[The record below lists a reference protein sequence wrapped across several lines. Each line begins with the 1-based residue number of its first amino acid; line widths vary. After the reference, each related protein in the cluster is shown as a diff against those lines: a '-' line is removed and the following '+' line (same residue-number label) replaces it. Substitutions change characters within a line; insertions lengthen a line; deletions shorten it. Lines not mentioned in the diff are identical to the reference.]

1 MDNAQTNSS
10 NWILNFI
17 TNKRWAF
24 FRHLLLILVIA
35 ADFSLLSPSELAMHA
50 EKVGVT
56 FRVFYVGQFFNML
69 FAVGAVY
76 FSLYYLFPS
85 FLKKGKYIQ
94 YVAFIGLIGVT
105 FFLVNYFTQQIY
117 VQYFG
122 KFPEFAMK
130 FTFADFIA
138 NFAYP
143 MAFIGGTTGYKI
155 FKTWVSDQQ
164 RFAELQKENLN
175 TELAQL
181 KNQVNPHF
189 LFNTLNNLHVLTMT
203 NPEKASEI
211 ILGLSDVLR
220 YQIYDSQNDK
230 VLLSKD
236 IEIIRQYLDL
246 EKIRRDSLQ
255 IFLTVDGTASNVS
268 VPPLLF
274 INFIDNAIKHSNT
287 RGESSINIV
296 FLIKNDRL
304 FFEISNSKS
313 LVKSN
318 LEESNGF
325 GLVNV
330 KKRLNLLYG
339 SEHNLEIADEE
350 TRFHVKLNFPL

>member
-1 MDNAQTNSS
+1 MNNAQTNSS

-17 TNKRWAF
+17 TDKRWAF
-24 FRHLLLILVIA
+24 FRHLLLILIVA
-35 ADFSLLSPSELAMHA
+35 VDFNLFSVSEMAMHA
-50 EKVGVT
+50 EKVNVP
-56 FRVFYVGQFFNML
+56 FRVFYFGQFAVML
-69 FAVGAVY
+69 FSVGAIY
-76 FSLYYLFPS
+76 FNLYFLFPTY
-85 FLKKGKYIQ
+85 LKKAEYLHYI
-94 YVAFIGLIGVT
+94 VGIGFIGT
-105 FFLVNYFTQQIY
+105 MFFLVNYFAQQIY

-122 KFPEFAMK
+122 KAAEYATKFSLAEFA
-130 FTFADFIA
+130 T

-230 VLLSKD
+230 VLLGKD

-246 EKIRRDSLQ
+246 EKIRRDNLW
-255 IFLTVDGTASNVS
+255 INLTVDTNLAGIS

-287 RGESSINIV
+287 RGESSISI
-296 FLIKNDRL
+296 L
-304 FFEISNSKS
+304 FQVKSDKLYFEISNSKS
-313 LVKSN
+313 PIPTTD
-318 LEESNGF
+318 ESNGF
-325 GLVNV
+325 GLANV
-330 KKRLNLLYG
+330 KKRLDLLYG
-339 SEHNLEIADEE
+339 SEHTLEIKDEADK
-350 TRFHVKLNFPL
+350 FFVKLTFPI

>member
-1 MDNAQTNSS
+1 MNNAQTNSS

-17 TNKRWAF
+17 TDKRWAF
-24 FRHLLLILVIA
+24 LRHLLLILIIA
-35 ADFSLLSPSELAMHA
+35 VEFNLLSPSDLAFHA
-50 EKVGVT
+50 EKVNVP
-56 FRVFYVGQFFNML
+56 FRVFYLGQFVNML
-69 FAVGAVY
+69 IALAIVY
-76 FSLYYLFPS
+76 FNLYFLFPQ
-85 FLKKGKYIQ
+85 FLKKGKYLHYI
-94 YVAFIGLIGVT
+94 VGLIFIGT
-105 FFLVNYFTQQIY
+105 SFFFVSYFTQQIY

-122 KFPEFAMK
+122 KIAAFAVKFSLAEFA
-130 FTFADFIA
+130 A
-138 NFAYP
+138 NFAFP

-220 YQIYDSQNDK
+220 YQIYDSQQDK

-246 EKIRRDSLQ
+246 EKIRRDNLQ
-255 IFLTVDGTASNVS
+255 IFLTVDGNASNVS

-274 INFIDNAIKHSNT
+274 VNFIDNAIKHSNT
-287 RGESSINIV
+287 RRESSISIL
-296 FLIKNDRL
+296 FQIKSDKL
-304 FFEISNSKS
+304 YFEISNSKS
-313 LVKSN
+313 PQPLI
-318 LEESNGF
+318 EENNGL
-325 GLVNV
+325 GLANV
-330 KKRLNLLYG
+330 KKRLDLLYG
-339 SEHNLEIADEE
+339 TEHTLEISDVADKF
-350 TRFHVKLNFPL
+350 TVKLTFPI

>member
-1 MDNAQTNSS
+1 MENAQTSSS

-17 TNKRWAF
+17 TDKRWAF
-24 FRHLLLILVIA
+24 FRHLLLISVIA
-35 ADFSLLSPSELAMHA
+35 ADYNLLSPSQIALYA
-50 EKVGVT
+50 EKVNLS
-56 FRVFYVGQFFNML
+56 FRVFYIGQLLSMFISVAML
-69 FAVGAVY
+69 YLNLY
-76 FSLYYLFPS
+76 FLFPAY
-85 FLKKGKYIQ
+85 LKKGKYVHYI
-94 YVAFIGLIGVT
+94 ASISFIGTIV
-105 FFLVNYFTQQIY
+105 FFVNYFIQQIY

-122 KFPEFAMK
+122 KFSAYAVQ
-130 FTFADFIA
+130 FTLSDFLS
-138 NFAYP
+138 NFFYP
-143 MAFIGGTTGYKI
+143 MAFVGGTTGYKI
-155 FKTWVSDQQ
+155 FKTWVADQQ
-164 RFAELQKENLN
+164 RFTELQKENLN
-175 TELAQL
+175 TELTQL

-246 EKIRRDSLQ
+246 EKIRRDNLQ
-255 IFLTVDGTASNVS
+255 IFMSVDGNATNIS

-296 FLIKNDRL
+296 FQIKNDRL

-325 GLVNV
+325 GLENV

-339 SEHNLEIADEE
+339 SEHNLEISDEE